1 MKVLVTGA
9 TGLVGKEIIKILY
22 AKGIFVHYLTTSRNK
37 LTHSDNTKGF
47 YWNPQKGEI
56 DSACIEGVHSIIHL
70 AGASISKRWTSGYK
84 QEIINSRILPMQI
97 LYKLLQNTPNE
108 VKNIVTASAIG
119 VYPSCIEKYY
129 TEDFLDFDDSFLSN
143 VVKKWEESADKFIH
157 LGVKVCKLRIG
168 LVLSKKG
175 GVLPEILNPLQVG
188 LGVLFGSGQQW
199 QSWIHI
205 KDLARLFVFT
215 LDLQLQG
222 IYNAVAPDPV
232 THKEFMFILNRFLE
246 KPLIVV
252 NLPKFLMK
260 LILGEKHVLLY
271 DSQRVSSLKIQQ
283 KGFQFLYANLD
294 DALNNLLK

>member
-9 TGLVGKEIIKILY
+9 TGLVGKEIIKILH

-84 QEIINSRILPMQI
+84 QEIINSRILPMQM

-129 TEDFLDFDDSFLSN
+129 TEYFLDFDDSFLSN

-205 KDLARLFVFT
+205 KDLARLFVFA